1 MLVIQLSFFISSSE
15 ISSLATGPIVFS
27 NNKASGNSV
36 LSSTTFR
43 PSQAQHLG
51 MDCFWVL
58 KVFLK
63 KINFYFIFL
72 IKINFFLIFFNYF
85 DILILKIIFKK

>member
-36 LSSTTFR
+36 L
-43 PSQAQHLG
+43 G

-58 KVFLK
+58 KVFFK

>member
-1 MLVIQLSFFISSSE
+1 MITLGCCKVLFEFGAVDLCYVSNPVEFFISSE

-43 PSQAQHLG
+43 PSQ
-51 MDCFWVL
+51 VL
-58 KVFLK
+58 KKFK
-63 KINFYFIFL
+63 
-72 IKINFFLIFFNYF
+72 FFLFF
-85 DILILKIIFKK
+85 

>member
-36 LSSTTFR
+36 LSSTTFGYGLF
-43 PSQAQHLG
+43 LG
-51 MDCFWVL
+51 V
-58 KVFLK
+58 KSVFKNKL
-63 KINFYFIFL
+63 IFFIFL
-72 IKINFFLIFFNYF
+72 NLN
-85 DILILKIIFKK
+85 